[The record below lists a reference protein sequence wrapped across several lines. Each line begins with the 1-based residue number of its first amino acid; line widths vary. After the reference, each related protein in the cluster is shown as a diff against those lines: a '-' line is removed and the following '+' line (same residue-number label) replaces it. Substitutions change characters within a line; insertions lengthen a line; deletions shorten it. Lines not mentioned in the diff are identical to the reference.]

1 MASTQNLSHL
11 QTELITN
18 FILIWSRCNDDDDD
32 DDVDD
37 KMINISRLFCI
48 HVLVCASYL
57 TTHYILRSAVL
68 SMTNWLALRA
78 PAYILSRKAWGL
90 LTVLLWLLTG
100 LLNRVS
106 YVTVGQSSL
115 PLPGVPVAC
124 TRCTCSCGLA
134 HSICAW
140 QLLGGA
146 TRLLELFIQC
156 VALLIRVTHSSG
168 QHKTFRSI
176 KCCI

>member
-1 MASTQNLSHL
+1 M
-11 QTELITN
+11 
-18 FILIWSRCNDDDDD
+18 WWWWWRWRCWCK
-32 DDVDD
+32 V
-37 KMINISRLFCI
+37 INISSLFCI
-48 HVLVCASYL
+48 HFLVCASYF
-57 TTHYILRSAVL
+57 TTYYILRSAVL
-68 SMTNWLALRA
+68 SMTNWLTLRA
-78 PAYILSRKAWGL
+78 RAYILSREAWEL

-106 YVTVGQSSL
+106 YVTAGQSSL

-134 HSICAW
+134 RSICAW

-146 TRLLELFIQC
+146 TRLLEFLIQG
-156 VALLIRVTHSSG
+156 VGLLIRVTHSSG

>member
-11 QTELITN
+11 QTELITH
-18 FILIWSRCNDDDDD
+18 IISIWSRCDDDDDD

-37 KMINISRLFCI
+37 KMINITRLFCI

-57 TTHYILRSAVL
+57 TTYYILRSAVL

-78 PAYILSRKAWGL
+78 RAYILSRQAWGL
-90 LTVLLWLLTG
+90 LTVLLWLPTG

-106 YVTVGQSSL
+106 YVTIAQSSL
-115 PLPGVPVAC
+115 PLSGAPIAC
-124 TRCTCSCGLA
+124 PRWTCSCGLA

-140 QLLGGA
+140 QLLGGV

-156 VALLIRVTHSSG
+156 IALLIRVTHSSG